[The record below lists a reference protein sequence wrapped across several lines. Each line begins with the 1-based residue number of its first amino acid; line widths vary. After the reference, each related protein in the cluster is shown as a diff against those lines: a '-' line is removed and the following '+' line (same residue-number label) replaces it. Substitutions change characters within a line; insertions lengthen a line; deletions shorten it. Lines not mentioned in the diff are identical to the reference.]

1 MVHAALYHGSCLA
14 RRRLNASPLTANGEV
29 KQVTTAILLGAP
41 LCVILGCLYW
51 VMSFYQEQLQ
61 LNRELW
67 KKHGV
72 EI

>member
-1 MVHAALYHGSCLA
+1 M
-14 RRRLNASPLTANGEV
+14 
-29 KQVTTAILLGAP
+29 TTAILLGAP

-51 VMSFYQEQLQ
+51 VMSFYQEQQ
-61 LNRELW
+61 ELNRELW